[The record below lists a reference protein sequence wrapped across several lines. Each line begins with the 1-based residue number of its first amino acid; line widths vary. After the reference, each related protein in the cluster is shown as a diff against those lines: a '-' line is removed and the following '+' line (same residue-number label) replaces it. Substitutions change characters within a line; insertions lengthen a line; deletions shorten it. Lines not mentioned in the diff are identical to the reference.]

1 MDPKERFKDNPSG
14 IITDMVLKK
23 DWLPK
28 DCYQD
33 LGKWHSW
40 DQVQTY
46 VNLMKQV
53 YAGGFG
59 DWRMPTKEEALSLY
73 DTELAHKDWEGQ
85 DIFIHP
91 VFVTGAARYMWTSEV
106 NEEGQALRINLED
119 GSEEFIDKTT
129 LEHQATRLVR
139 DQIQ

>member
-1 MDPKERFKDNPSG
+1 MDPKDRFQDNPHG
-14 IITDMVLKK
+14 VITDVVLKK

-28 DCYQD
+28 DSYQD
-33 LGKWHSW
+33 LGKWHNW

-46 VNLMKQV
+46 INLMKQV

-59 DWRMPTKEEALSLY
+59 DWRMPTREEALSLY
-73 DTELAHKDWEGQ
+73 DLELAQKDWKGE

-119 GSEEFIDKTT
+119 GSEEFIDKNTE
-129 LEHQATRLVR
+129 EHQATRLVR
-139 DQIQ
+139 DQ